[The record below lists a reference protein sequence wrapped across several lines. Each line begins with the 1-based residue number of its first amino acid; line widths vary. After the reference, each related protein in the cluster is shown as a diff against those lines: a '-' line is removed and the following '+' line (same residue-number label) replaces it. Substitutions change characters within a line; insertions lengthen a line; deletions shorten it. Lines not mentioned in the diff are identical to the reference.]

1 MIDQSFQQYVES
13 LHPSFERLMNMAP
26 VSIAK
31 LPKGLPSKGIYLF
44 SEGDNHLY
52 VGRTQNLRTRLGQHS
67 NPSAPDNQAG
77 FAFKLAR
84 EATGFTEATYT
95 SKGSRRDLLTDPLF
109 ADAFAKAKAR
119 IREMDLR
126 FVGDTDALR
135 QALLEIYVAVA
146 LGTKYNDFETH

>member
-1 MIDQSFQQYVES
+1 MDETFKQYVES
-13 LHPSFERLMNMAP
+13 LHPSFEQLMNMAP

-31 LPKGLPSKGIYLF
+31 LPKKLPSKGIYLF

-84 EATGFTEATYT
+84 EATGFTEASYT
-95 SKGSRRDLLTDPLF
+95 SKGSRRDLLADPLF
-109 ADAFAKAKAR
+109 ADAFGKAKAR

-126 FVGDTDALR
+126 FAEETDPVR
-135 QALLEIYVAVA
+135 QALLEIYVAVVLA
-146 LGTKYNDFETH
+146 TKYNDFETH